1 MNIKEI
7 IVYFDYTKTKT
18 SRQYLFRLFNEEE
31 FSLDKTL
38 ERQKILEIFIKNQK
52 TTERLKTNDSEIKT
66 ILSFINNTDSSNYN
80 QINKILYRKEFRLI
94 DNNINITIN
103 FLHSFRNILQSIIF
117 SEEIEY
123 KNEIQ
128 QKILFIDTFKI
139 EELYY
144 SLHQNKLSFKQRKF
158 FLMQIASTNAKNM
171 FVNFWDFFY
180 MFDVYCSLSKGIIN
194 SDLVF
199 PRFNKNKTFNIKN
212 FYHLK
217 LSTPVKN
224 SIDFKNN
231 NIIIFTGPNM
241 SGKSTIMKSITIVVL
256 LAHIGVGVPAAFC
269 NIPFYQK
276 IKFFFNVNDDLEK
289 GHSYFMQELLNLKD
303 VLVDLKLGKKS
314 FIVFDEIF
322 KGTNINDAMS
332 ITIKTIKGLS
342 QFKDSIFLVSSHL
355 NMIDNDLSLKNI
367 LKLKLDCI
375 FVNNELKF
383 TYKIEEG
390 WAKLELGSVLF
401 KNLGLNEL
409 LE

>member
-1 MNIKEI
+1 
-7 IVYFDYTKTKT
+7 
-18 SRQYLFRLFNEEE
+18 
-31 FSLDKTL
+31 
-38 ERQKILEIFIKNQK
+38 
-52 TTERLKTNDSEIKT
+52 
-66 ILSFINNTDSSNYN
+66 
-80 QINKILYRKEFRLI
+80 
-94 DNNINITIN
+94 
-103 FLHSFRNILQSIIF
+103 
-117 SEEIEY
+117 
-123 KNEIQ
+123 
-128 QKILFIDTFKI
+128 
-139 EELYY
+139 
-144 SLHQNKLSFKQRKF
+144 
-158 FLMQIASTNAKNM
+158 
-171 FVNFWDFFY
+171 
-180 MFDVYCSLSKGIIN
+180 
-194 SDLVF
+194 
-199 PRFNKNKTFNIKN
+199 
-212 FYHLK
+212 
-217 LSTPVKN
+217 
-224 SIDFKNN
+224 
-231 NIIIFTGPNM
+231 M

-322 KGTNINDAMS
+322 KGTNINDAMT

-355 NMIDNDLSLKNI
+355 NMIDNDLNLKNI

-375 FVNNELKF
+375 FVKNELKF